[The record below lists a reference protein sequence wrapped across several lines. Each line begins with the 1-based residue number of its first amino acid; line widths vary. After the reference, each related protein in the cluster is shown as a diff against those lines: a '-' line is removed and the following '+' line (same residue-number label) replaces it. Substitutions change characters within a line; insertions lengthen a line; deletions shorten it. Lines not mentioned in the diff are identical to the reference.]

1 MKNENVPSK
10 TYLSLTGTRGTLT
23 VKQLERTLK
32 VQRMVYLL
40 EFVENLLKMSND
52 SISLRLRQ
60 RSVRTFEAHQM
71 IQNVFFT

>member
-40 EFVENLLKMSND
+40 EFVENLLKMSNY